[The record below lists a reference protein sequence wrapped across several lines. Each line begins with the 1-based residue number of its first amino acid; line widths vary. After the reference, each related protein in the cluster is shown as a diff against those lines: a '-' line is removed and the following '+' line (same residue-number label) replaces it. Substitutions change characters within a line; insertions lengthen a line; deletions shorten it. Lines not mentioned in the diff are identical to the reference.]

1 MKTFWRVLC
10 LSILALPAL
19 AVATER
25 QGCDLVNF
33 SAEVLA
39 KFPNARDACID
50 VREKNGGIYVHYQAE
65 VMAVS
70 SDTVTINILNQK
82 GKAISK
88 ATFVPAAD
96 QMADVDGKDV
106 KFTDLKKGMKLD
118 FYVEHSK
125 WGLYAKPDGKRLTI
139 LSQETLQ

>member
-1 MKTFWRVLC
+1 MKIFWKVLC

-50 VREKNGGIYVHYQAE
+50 VREKNGGIYVHYEAE

-70 SDTVTINILNQK
+70 TDAVTIHILNQK

-88 ATFVPAAD
+88 ATFAPAAD
-96 QMADVDGKDV
+96 QLVSVAGKE
-106 KFTDLKKGMKLD
+106 
-118 FYVEHSK
+118 FYLISDALIQ
-125 WGLYAKPDGKRLTI
+125 GN
-139 LSQETLQ
+139 